1 MSEVTARTFDS
12 LSSDW
17 SLDNVPLHDV
27 DLELV
32 RDNEDLFYMVAGASF
47 IEIAAD
53 LYTRNLIEYYS
64 DAPEIQEW
72 LETKWQHEELR
83 HGYVLKAYT
92 QHVWPEFDW
101 ERAYQS
107 FFTEYSAMCTAD
119 ELEPTQGLEMV
130 ARCVVETGTA
140 TFYTALASQATE
152 PVLAGI
158 AQRIR
163 ADEVSHYKHFFQYF
177 RKYRETQNPGRWKVF
192 GALKRRILEA
202 RSSDADCALWH
213 VYQVHKGSGA
223 NREEFNILCRRLA
236 KGLRR
241 HYPVSM
247 AIKMVTKPLDLPASV
262 NRMVMAPLTRA
273 SNWFLR

>member
-1 MSEVTARTFDS
+1 MSEVIAAS
-12 LSSDW
+12 PDW
-17 SLDNVPLHDV
+17 SLDNVPLHAV
-27 DLELV
+27 NLESV

-53 LYTRNLIEYYS
+53 LYTRNLIDYYS
-64 DAPEIQEW
+64 DAPVIQAW
-72 LETKWQHEELR
+72 LEDKWQHEELR

-101 ERAYQS
+101 ERAYQG
-107 FFTEYSAMCTAD
+107 FFDEYSVMCTTD
-119 ELEPTQGLEMV
+119 ELEDTQGLEMV

-152 PVLAGI
+152 PVLSGI

-177 RKYRETQNPGRWKVF
+177 KEYRKAQNPGRWKIF
-192 GALKRRILEA
+192 KALKRRIIEA

-213 VYQVHKGSGA
+213 VYAVHRGESA
-223 NREEFNILCRRLA
+223 NRDEFKIICRRLA
-236 KGLRR
+236 QKLRR

-247 AIKMVTKPLDLPASV
+247 AIKMVSRPLNLPASISKIIIG
-262 NRMVMAPLTRA
+262 PLTRV
-273 SNWFLR
+273 SGWLLR